1 MMCKTKHG
9 YSRTKVYRAWQDAKN
24 RCYNNSHPEYE
35 RYGAK
40 NIYLSQEFLDSP
52 KTWCEYLGD
61 PPDNTH
67 RKWSVDR
74 IDSTKGYE
82 RGNLR
87 WATSDIQARNHKK
100 SKNNTSGNTGV
111 TFYVKNDKTYCIAW
125 WEQNDSVNAKSKC
138 FSVNK
143 YGLLESFA
151 KAVSFRK
158 SKIAE
163 LNLLG
168 YGYSDKHGE

>member
-1 MMCKTKHG
+1 MRKSEHG
-9 YSRTKVYRAWQDAKN
+9 YSRTKVYIAWQNAKD
-24 RCYNNSHPEYE
+24 RCHNQNHPEYE

-40 NIYLSQEFLDSP
+40 GIYVSEEFRNDP
-52 KTWCEYLGD
+52 KAWCDYLGH
-61 PPDNTH
+61 PPDNTP

-74 IDSTKGYE
+74 IDASKGYE

-87 WATSDIQARNHKK
+87 WATADIQARNQKK
-100 SKNNTSGNTGV
+100 RKNNTSGTTGV
-111 TFYVKNDKTYCIAW
+111 SFYTRNGNTYCIAW
-125 WEQNDSVNAKSKC
+125 WEQDDSVNAKSKC

-151 KAVSFRK
+151 KAVTFRRTK
-158 SKIAE
+158 LAE
-163 LNLLG
+163 LTALG

>member
-1 MMCKTKHG
+1 MHKIKHG
-9 YSRTKVYRAWQDAKN
+9 YSRLKVYRALQDAKN
-24 RCYNNSHPEYE
+24 RCYNKSHTEYE

-40 NIYLSQEFLDSP
+40 GIYVSQEFLDDP
-52 KTWCEYLGD
+52 KAWCEYLGN
-61 PPDNTH
+61 PPDNTY

-74 IDSTKGYE
+74 IASTKGYD

-87 WATSDIQARNHKK
+87 WTTSDIQARNHKK

-111 TFYVKNDKTYCIAW
+111 TFYVKNSKTYCIAW
-125 WEQNDSVNAKSKC
+125 WYQNDAVNAKSKC
-138 FSVNK
+138 FSVGK

-158 SKIAE
+158 SKITE